1 MRTANVNYLKFSQI
15 AEIEIKAHEVSRN
28 GRNCGT
34 KRKGREIQEKRGI
47 AHDGGSKMGIK
58 GDEGR
63 RNGR

>member
-1 MRTANVNYLKFSQI
+1 MKSLETVEI
-15 AEIEIKAHEVSRN
+15 ADA
-28 GRNCGT
+28 
-34 KRKGREIQEKRGI
+34 KRKGREIQEKIGI

>member
-1 MRTANVNYLKFSQI
+1 MKSLET
-15 AEIEIKAHEVSRN
+15 AEIAD
-28 GRNCGT
+28 T
-34 KRKGREIQEKRGI
+34 KRKGREKRGI

>member
-1 MRTANVNYLKFSQI
+1 MKSLEM
-15 AEIEIKAHEVSRN
+15 AEIAD
-28 GRNCGT
+28 T

-58 GDEGR
+58 EDEER

>member
-1 MRTANVNYLKFSQI
+1 MKSLET
-15 AEIEIKAHEVSRN
+15 AEIAD
-28 GRNCGT
+28 T

-63 RNGR
+63 KNGR